1 LSVALRV
8 LVVGGG
14 GREHAI
20 AWKLAQSPRTAAIL
34 CAPGNAGTAEVAEN
48 LAVRATDVES
58 IVAVAAEQKID
69 LAVIGPEEPL
79 AAGIADRL
87 TETGVPVCGHSA
99 AATQIESSKVFAKDV
114 MKAAG
119 VPTARSIVVTDLVGG
134 LTALADFNLPVVL
147 KADGL
152 AAGKGVI
159 IAPNRQEAQT
169 VLTAFLEDRAL
180 GHAGQRV
187 LIEECLAGQEVSVFA
202 LTDGETVVTLPSACD
217 YKRIFDDDK
226 GPNTG
231 GMGGYSPP
239 PSMTEELAGQ
249 IRQTILE
256 PTITEMTKRGTPLR
270 GVLYAGLMLTAE
282 GPKVLEFNA
291 RFGDPETQ
299 LMLPL
304 LDADLTE
311 LLGAVA
317 HSRLAEA
324 DPVGAPLGASVGIVL
339 ASGGYPGPYQTGL
352 PIEGL
357 DSVPD
362 DVIVFHAGTS
372 RDDAGRLV
380 TAGGRV
386 MSLVGMGS
394 DLAEARER
402 AYSAVGAVQF
412 RGMQYRQDIAAR
424 ELSFR

>member
-1 LSVALRV
+1 MALRV

-34 CAPGNAGTAEVAEN
+34 CTPGNAGTAEVAEN
-48 LAVRATDVES
+48 LPVRATDVES
-58 IVAVAAEQKID
+58 VVAIATEQKVD

-87 TETGVPVCGHSA
+87 FEAGIPVCGHSA
-99 AATQIESSKVFAKDV
+99 AAAQIETSKAFAKEV
-114 MKAAG
+114 MSAAG
-119 VPTARSIVVTDLVGG
+119 VPTARSFVVTDLVSG
-134 LTALADFNLPVVL
+134 LSALSDFDLPVVL

-152 AAGKGVI
+152 AAGKGVV

-180 GHAGQRV
+180 GQAGQRV

-202 LTDGETVVTLPSACD
+202 LTDGETVVTLPPACD
-217 YKRIFDDDK
+217 YKRVFDEDK

-239 PSMTEELAGQ
+239 PSMSEDLTDQ
-249 IRQTILE
+249 VRRTILE
-256 PTITEMTKRGTPLR
+256 PTIAEMKKRGTPLR
-270 GVLYAGLMLTAE
+270 GVLYAGLMLTAD

-299 LMLPL
+299 LILPI
-304 LDADLTE
+304 LDGDLTE
-311 LLGAVA
+311 LLDAGA
-317 HSRLAEA
+317 HGRLANAE
-324 DPVGAPLGASVGIVL
+324 PVGATQGVSVGVVL

-352 PIEGL
+352 PIDGL

-372 RDDAGRLV
+372 RDEAGRLL
-380 TAGGRV
+380 TSGGRV

-394 DLAEARER
+394 DLGEARAR

-412 RGMQYRQDIAAR
+412 PGKQFRGDIAAR
-424 ELSFR
+424 ELSVR